1 MTTVDLEYILLH
13 FMVTLLSIM
22 LRVRA
27 KMIQSLF
34 FCLFVFLF
42 GHEEFVLSEVRKLSE
57 ITRIHPYNLPLTSN
71 YSSFLYIST
80 KFCSKIE
87 LFFLPDLYFK
97 LNSKFNLFSIIFF
110 WAHWFFFSFFRR
122 RGWGNVYNHD
132 CPLLL
137 PPPPSPSNSWWPSLV
152 WYSEEPYIK

>member
-1 MTTVDLEYILLH
+1 
-13 FMVTLLSIM
+13 MVTLLSIM

-80 KFCSKIE
+80 RFCSKIE

-97 LNSKFNLFSIIFF
+97 LNSKFNFF
-110 WAHWFFFSFFRR
+110 LSFFSGLTDFFSLFF
-122 RGWGNVYNHD
+122 GEEGGGMFITMIALSFY
-132 CPLLL
+132 L
-137 PPPPSPSNSWWPSLV
+137 PPPLPFKFLMTFLGL
-152 WYSEEPYIK
+152 IF